1 MQAHLVRQA
10 RIQIVDDEAANVFL
24 LEQMLEEW
32 GFHHVRSTTDSS
44 QALPLF
50 LDFCPHVVLLD
61 LMMPAP
67 NGFAVMEQL
76 HASAKNQPPPA
87 IVVLTADATMQTRR
101 NALAAGANDFLAKP
115 FDAIEL
121 SLRLNKLLEIHFLHN
136 RLQQHNQQLELRVAE
151 RTQQLAV
158 SEHETAIC
166 LGVAGEFRDDE
177 TGRHTQRVGATAHVL
192 ALESG
197 LSSDVSKL
205 IRQAAPLH
213 DIGKIGIPDS
223 ILLKPGR
230 LTLEEFDAMKA
241 HCLIGQSIL
250 SRHHTQL
257 LQLAANIAISHHE
270 RWNGSGYP
278 YGLAGEEIPLEGR
291 ITAIVDVFDALTHNR
306 PYKEAWSIE
315 AAVAEIQAQ
324 AGQQFDPRLV
334 EVFSKNLELILEA
347 RQP

>member
-1 MQAHLVRQA
+1 MQNNINQLA
-10 RIQIVDDEAANVFL
+10 RIQIVDDEPANVFL

-32 GFHHVRSTTDSS
+32 GFCHVQSTSDSR
-44 QALPLF
+44 QALTLF
-50 LDFCPHVVLLD
+50 TNFRPHVVLLD

-76 HASAKNQPPPA
+76 QACADNQPPPA
-87 IVVLTADATMQTRR
+87 IIILTADATTQTRR

-136 RLQQHNQQLELRVAE
+136 SLQQQNQELEARVAE
-151 RTQQLAV
+151 RTRQLAV

-177 TGRHTQRVGATAHVL
+177 TGQHTQRVGAMAQIL
-192 ALESG
+192 ALKSG
-197 LSSDVSKL
+197 LPPETSELMS
-205 IRQAAPLH
+205 QAAPLH
-213 DIGKIGIPDS
+213 DVGKIGIPDS

-230 LTLEEFDAMKA
+230 LTPEEFDAMKA
-241 HCLIGQSIL
+241 HCIIGQSIL

-257 LQLAANIAISHHE
+257 LQLAASIAISHHE
-270 RWNGSGYP
+270 RWNGAGYP
-278 YGLAGEEIPLEGR
+278 YGLAGEDIPLEGR
-291 ITAIVDVFDALTHNR
+291 ITAILDVFDALTHDR

-315 AAVAEIQAQ
+315 DAVAEIQAQ

-334 EVFSKNLELILEA
+334 QIFIENLELILKV
-347 RQP
+347 RQA